1 MIKSLIDI
9 LNEEGFKLIAGY
21 SGRYV
26 MECCFHTGDHTPSFT
41 VYPEGNYYCFGC
53 GAWGDP
59 IKFLVD
65 YRGITP
71 QEAYEYTGSWYNKEK
86 ATGVIKV
93 KNVSE
98 TWRFLWVVTEQ
109 YHNFLM
115 KNHGA
120 TEYLLRR
127 GLTLNTLKQYMI
139 GYTDGFVL
147 NINNAHDAALGAEIG
162 LINKDGVESLSHRI
176 IIPNILHKEQ
186 MVDFMAGR
194 TVINNGVKYL
204 GLRMPKP
211 IIGLSMVQASP
222 VVFLVEGQF
231 DWLTL
236 KQWGYPAITAGGT
249 NISRANLI
257 SLKDKAVIIIP
268 DYDPSGIGVKAAKLL
283 KEKINYYKTQILDF
297 SSLRMG
303 DEKLDISKLGERSDG
318 ERLFA
323 EIVKEQL
330 SWLGTLSNQTIQ
342 NFFPN
347 LTNLTH
353 LQSTWKPAV

>member
-1 MIKSLIDI
+1 M
-9 LNEEGFKLIAGY
+9 
-21 SGRYV
+21 
-26 MECCFHTGDHTPSFT
+26 FHSGDHTPSFT
-41 VYPEGNYYCFGC
+41 VYPGDTYYCFGC
-53 GAWGDP
+53 GAWGDAV
-59 IKFLVD
+59 KFLID
-65 YRGITP
+65 YKHMDP
-71 QEAYEYTGSWYNKEK
+71 KAAYEYVGQEIIKEK
-86 ATGVIKV
+86 SSGVIKV

-127 GLTLNTLKQYMI
+127 GLTLSTLKQYMI

-147 NINNAHDAALGAEIG
+147 NIDNAFDAALGAEVG

-176 IIPNILHKEQ
+176 VIPNIISSTE
-186 MVDFMAGR
+186 MVDFMVGR
-194 TVINNGVKYL
+194 TVINDRVKYL

-211 IIGLSMVQASP
+211 IIGLSAVQPSP

-236 KQWGYPAITAGGT
+236 CQWGYPAISAGGT

-257 SLKDKAVIIIP
+257 SIKDKRIVIVP
-268 DYDPSGIGVKAAKLL
+268 DYDLSGVGMSAARSL
-283 KEKINYYKTQILDF
+283 EQKIDNGKTTILDY
-297 SSLRMG
+297 SSLRVDG
-303 DEKLDISKLGERSDG
+303 DKLDISKLGERKDG
-318 ERLFA
+318 EQLFA

-330 SWLGTLSNQTIQ
+330 LWLGTLSNQTIQ